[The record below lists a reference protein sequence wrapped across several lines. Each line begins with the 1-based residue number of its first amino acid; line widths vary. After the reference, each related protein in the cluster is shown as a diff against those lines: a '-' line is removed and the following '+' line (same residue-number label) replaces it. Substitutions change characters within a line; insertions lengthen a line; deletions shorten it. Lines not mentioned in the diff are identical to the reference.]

1 MSEQDPCLIYRNRM
15 INYYPNIVKQIK
27 EIQSTVDAEYP
38 EFCELDTEREVV
50 LANAWLSTMD
60 ESRILQWEQILHITP
75 LENSTLQDRREVIIA
90 RIFGGF
96 KLNTQSIENI
106 VHMFTNGYAASW
118 FKNSTIYVI
127 VYPPQGNKQYKFE
140 NVEAELMR
148 RKPAHLNMIVDR
160 GYPYWQ
166 DIYDYMDDWQD
177 VMDTCETWDD
187 VKMYPP
193 PRKRD

>member
-1 MSEQDPCLIYRNRM
+1 MSEQDPCLIYKNRM

-27 EIQSTVDAEYP
+27 EIQSIVDAEYP
-38 EFCELDTEREVV
+38 EFCELDTERDVV

-75 LENSTLQDRREVIIA
+75 LEDSTLQDRREVIIA

-106 VHMFTNGYAASW
+106 VHMFTNGYAGSW
-118 FKNSTIYVI
+118 FKDSTIYVI

-148 RKPAHLNMIVDR
+148 RKPAHLNMVVDR

>member
-1 MSEQDPCLIYRNRM
+1 MSEQDPCLIYKNRM

-27 EIQSTVDAEYP
+27 EIQGIVDAEYP
-38 EFCELDTEREVV
+38 EFCELDNEREVV

-75 LENSTLQDRREVIIA
+75 LEDSTLQDRREVIIA

-106 VHMFTNGYAASW
+106 VHTFTNGYAGSW
-118 FKNSTIYVI
+118 FKDSTIYVI

-140 NVEAELMR
+140 NIEAELMR

-177 VMDTCETWDD
+177 VIDTCETWDD

-193 PRKRD
+193 PRQRD

>member
-15 INYYPNIVKQIK
+15 INYYPNIVKQIE
-27 EIQSTVDAEYP
+27 EIQGIVDAEYP

-60 ESRILQWEQILHITP
+60 ESRILEWEQILHITP
-75 LENSTLQDRREVIIA
+75 LEDSTLQDRREVIIA

-106 VHMFTNGYAASW
+106 VHMFTNGYAGSW
-118 FKNSTIYVI
+118 FKDSTIYVI